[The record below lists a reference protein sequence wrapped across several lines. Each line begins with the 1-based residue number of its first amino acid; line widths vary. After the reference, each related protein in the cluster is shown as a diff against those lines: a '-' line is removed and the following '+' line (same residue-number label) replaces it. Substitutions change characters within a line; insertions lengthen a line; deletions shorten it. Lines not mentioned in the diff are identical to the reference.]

1 MNHLKSNDHKD
12 EWKAANYD
20 SMLKDVST
28 KSTLDRYRMEGAS
41 ADARKYHGWMDWIVS
56 KIFHLTVLM
65 TFITENTRT

>member
-12 EWKAANYD
+12 EWKANYD

-41 ADARKYHGWMDWIVS
+41 ADARKYHGWMDGW
-56 KIFHLTVLM
+56 M
-65 TFITENTRT
+65 D